1 MRRVLAIDIG
11 ATNLRA
17 ALVGEDGE
25 IAELR
30 RTRTPERGILSVVGD
45 LVEDLARRADA
56 IGVASVGPLDIRR
69 GVLLNPP
76 NLREPGEIDVVG
88 SLGGRFGLEVVLLN
102 DAVAGAVGEWL
113 HGAGRGL
120 DNMVYLTF
128 STGLGAG
135 AIVDGRPLLGARG
148 NAHEVG
154 HFVVD
159 YRSELRCGCGGLG
172 HWEAYCSGAGLPKL
186 ARRLLR
192 ERGEVASRLREIDR
206 SSGSM
211 DAATIFKLAREGDP
225 IASDVVREFSRIA
238 AAGIASVASAY
249 DPELIV
255 LGGSVYL
262 NNRDL
267 LDGEIAANLP
277 EYSLG
282 DPPPLAPAA
291 LGDLSPL
298 MGAAAAALGE
308 WRPQVRHK
316 RDRRAPPRPPGDDK
330 TANLA
335 LQGGVVPLGGPER
348 KIFKQGLVRVL
359 SSVHQG
365 GVTTKTPPRDP
376 RGTPA
381 LKGGEGGQTPG

>member
-1 MRRVLAIDIG
+1 VRRVLAIDIG

-30 RTRTPERGILSVVGD
+30 RTRTPERGILKVVGD

-56 IGVASVGPLDIRR
+56 IGIASVGPLDIRR

-88 SLGGRFGLEVVLLN
+88 SLGGRFGLEVVLLS

-192 ERGEVASRLREIDR
+192 ERGEVASRLREIDL
-206 SSGSM
+206 SSGPM

-298 MGAAAAALGE
+298 VGAAAAALGE
-308 WRPQVRHK
+308 WRPQVRRK
-316 RDRRAPPRPPGDDK
+316 RDRRAPPAPSGR
-330 TANLA
+330 
-335 LQGGVVPLGGPER
+335 
-348 KIFKQGLVRVL
+348 
-359 SSVHQG
+359 
-365 GVTTKTPPRDP
+365 
-376 RGTPA
+376 
-381 LKGGEGGQTPG
+381 